1 MKKCCDTCI
10 YNDLPIEKYPCS
22 LCNYEYDKYMGL
34 TEWLNSFD
42 TNSATKCF
50 EAVNILKQKLEG
62 EDEKTDTR

>member
-1 MKKCCDTCI
+1 MKKSCDTCI
-10 YNDLPIEKYPCS
+10 YYDMTLEKCPCS
-22 LCNYEYDKYMGL
+22 LCNDEYVNWMGL

>member
-10 YNDLPIEKYPCS
+10 YNDMSLEKCPCS
-22 LCNYEYDKYMGL
+22 LCNYEYDKWMGL

-50 EAVNILKQKLEG
+50 EAVNILKARLSDG
-62 EDEKTDTR
+62 RD